1 MSTTSSH
8 IKHSLALLSVAS
20 LFCIGSPANAQSTPT
35 QTAPAVAAPDND
47 TTTREL
53 ARFDDF
59 MDAHPVIAEQL
70 RKDPSQVKN
79 QEFLEQNPALQ
90 QFLQQHP
97 AVQGEISENPNA
109 FMRQERTFDRQETRK
124 ELTNLD
130 AFLDSHP
137 EVAEQL
143 RKNPALVNDRDFVRT
158 HPALQEFLQTHGG
171 AAQELRQNPNAFM
184 QREQRFDQREDG
196 QRDQDM
202 TRGQMAGMDRFLDSH
217 PEIAEQLRKNPALV
231 NDKKFVQSHPALQSY
246 LQQHPEAREGFREN
260 SNAFTQQEQ
269 RFDQRRDGRDR
280 DMTRGQMAG
289 MDRFLDS
296 HPEVAEQLRKN
307 PSLVNDKKFV
317 QSHPA
322 LQSYLQQHPEVRE
335 EFRENP
341 NAFMQQEQRFD
352 QRQDGRDRDMR
363 GGQVAG
369 MDRFLD
375 SHPEV
380 AEQLRK
386 NPELVNDKKFVQSHP
401 ALQSYLQQHPGA
413 REEFGENPNAF
424 LRQEQR
430 FDHQESFRGAG
441 GFDHEANGE
450 AASFGEFLGVH
461 ANIAAQISKDPSL
474 VNNKEYME
482 NHPELQQYLKA
493 HPAAQAQLQQ
503 NPQAFLQS
511 AQQVSKPAPKTPTVA
526 TPAQKQK

>member
-202 TRGQMAGMDRFLDSH
+202 TRGQMAGLDRFLDSH

-246 LQQHPEAREGFREN
+246 LQQHPEAREEFREN

-269 RFDQRRDGRDR
+269 RFDQRQDGRDR

-296 HPEVAEQLRKN
+296 HPEVSEQLRKN

-352 QRQDGRDRDMR
+352 QRQDGRD
-363 GGQVAG
+363 
-369 MDRFLD
+369 
-375 SHPEV
+375 P
-380 AEQLRK
+380 
-386 NPELVNDKKFVQSHP
+386 
-401 ALQSYLQQHPGA
+401 
-413 REEFGENPNAF
+413 
-424 LRQEQR
+424 
-430 FDHQESFRGAG
+430 G

-503 NPQAFLQS
+503 NPQAFMQS
-511 AQQVSKPAPKTPTVA
+511 AQQLSRPAPKTPTVA